1 MATLTAAAVS
11 LSGALNPRAAPR
23 SSLPAHHYQCSR
35 IARRAALPI
44 LTADDADAP
53 TQPEKP
59 SLRSS
64 FGLAPRAVPSSRTL
78 RPPSSR
84 KRAGPPVCPLSG
96 KKLPYSMAAVISHL
110 GSREHL
116 AAVGGPCACGSC
128 APVTRFD
135 ELFRPLFFHN
145 MNLDQPRG
153 SAHRLAQA
161 QAELRAQA
169 DSLRGVRRRASLL
182 LRCPTQRLTH
192 RAAGYD
198 IDGLTAALARSF
210 PADGARKAAR
220 RLPPKHEWLVEEDRY
235 YVGWDSEVSGGPASF
250 SVSLAEAPPNAA
262 VHRRLRADELP
273 APLELPP
280 LPIELEERAPI
291 ARALAWPYVPGVTLA
306 LAAAQRRGE
315 SLEGVDAVVGTSLL
329 QALSG
334 DRLGKYAKSSFLVQ
348 RVGGAV
354 CFQHL
359 PIRAANILNQPG
371 HQLEEICSPRR
382 KGSVAHYSVGRLKI
396 DDLTVLCVSEID
408 ASENGAPV
416 ELKSFAAG
424 SHSRPFVRREGAQN
438 TMQATV
444 SGSRKVL
451 LFTLTP
457 NRTVA
462 TATRSLRTSTL
473 RRIHKDA
480 WGYFG
485 QRVRYLLPQVLSHP
499 LVQSAVDQPV
509 HMLLDN
515 AKMPY
520 FVPAPAGCSVVAP
533 DFYGE
538 AYDFEGKGVAVEP
551 DLS

>member
-23 SSLPAHHYQCSR
+23 SSLPAHDYQCSR

-44 LTADDADAP
+44 LTAEDADAP
-53 TQPEKP
+53 PQPEKP

-315 SLEGVDAVVGTSLL
+315 SLDGVDALDEERT
-329 QALSG
+329 
-334 DRLGKYAKSSFLVQ
+334 LGVLAEAVAAQ
-348 RVGGAV
+348 R
-354 CFQHL
+354 L

>member
-1 MATLTAAAVS
+1 MIAAVS
-11 LSGALNPRAAPR
+11 LSGALHPRAAPR

-44 LTADDADAP
+44 LTDDADAP

-116 AAVGGPCACGSC
+116 AAVGRPCACGLVRAGDAVRRALPAALLPQHEPRPAARLG
-128 APVTRFD
+128 APPRAGAGRAARAGR
-135 ELFRPLFFHN
+135 LAARRPPPRLAAAALPDAAAHA
-145 MNLDQPRG
+145 PRG
-153 SAHRLAQA
+153 GLRHRRAHGGA
-161 QAELRAQA
+161 RA
-169 DSLRGVRRRASLL
+169 LVPRRRRAE
-182 LRCPTQRLTH
+182 
-192 RAAGYD
+192 G
-198 IDGLTAALARSF
+198 
-210 PADGARKAAR
+210 GA

-371 HQLEEICSPRR
+371 HQLEEICSSAAQGLGRALLGRPPEDRR
-382 KGSVAHYSVGRLKI
+382 PHRALRLRNRRLREWRAGRAQVVRGGLA
-396 DDLTVLCVSEID
+396 L
-408 ASENGAPV
+408 
-416 ELKSFAAG
+416 AAL
-424 SHSRPFVRREGAQN
+424 VRREGAQN

-480 WGYFG
+480 WATSG
-485 QRVRYLLPQVLSHP
+485 
-499 LVQSAVDQPV
+499 SASATSSPGA
-509 HMLLDN
+509 L
-515 AKMPY
+515 
-520 FVPAPAGCSVVAP
+520 APARPERRRPARPHAARQCQDAVRPRARRMLGRRARL
-533 DFYGE
+533 FRR
-538 AYDFEGKGVAVEP
+538 GVR
-551 DLS
+551 L